1 METLNYI
8 CIAVAALAICASI
21 ITIWL
26 NRKRTRKTLDT
37 LDNMLSAAIDG
48 SFSETTFD
56 ESQLSAVETKLA
68 RYLSVC
74 SASSKNLLAERNKI
88 NELVADVSHQTKTPI
103 SNILLYSQ
111 LLSER
116 ELPEDCTSCVNE
128 LSAQAEK
135 LSFLISSLVKLSR
148 LETGIITVIPKR
160 EPISALLDEVYRQI
174 LPKAEAK
181 SISVNAEKTSI
192 SALFDMKWTVEA
204 VYNIADNAVKY
215 TAPGG
220 SISLR
225 ATAYELFCRID
236 VTDNGIGIAE
246 EEHSKIFKRFYRSA
260 SVSAQEGVGIGLFLA
275 REILSAEGGY
285 IKVVSKLG
293 CGSTFSIFLPMKT

>member
-1 METLNYI
+1 MDTLDYI
-8 CIAVAALAICASI
+8 CVVVAALAVCAAI

-26 NRKRTRKTLDT
+26 SRRKTRKTLDT
-37 LDNMLSAAIDG
+37 LSDMLSAAIDG
-48 SFSETTFD
+48 SFSETAFD

-74 SASSKNLLAERNKI
+74 SVSSKNLLAERNKI
-88 NELVADVSHQTKTPI
+88 NELVSDISHQTKTPI

-111 LLSER
+111 LLKER
-116 ELPEDCTSCVNE
+116 ELPADCAPCVRE

-148 LETGIITVIPKR
+148 LETGIIALSPKP
-160 EPISALLDEVYRQI
+160 EKLSTLLDEVCRQI
-174 LPKAEAK
+174 LPKAEAAG
-181 SISVNAEKTSI
+181 IAVTAEQTSI

-220 SISLR
+220 SVSLK
-225 ATAYELFCRID
+225 ATAFELFCRID

-246 EEHSKIFKRFYRSA
+246 EEHSKIFTRFYRSA
-260 SVSAQEGVGIGLFLA
+260 SVNGQEGVGIGLFLA
-275 REILSAEGGY
+275 REIVSAEGGY
-285 IKVVSKLG
+285 IRLASKPG
-293 CGSTFSIFLPMKT
+293 NGSTFSVYLPLKA